1 MPYTLAQAA
10 RAIGRNK
17 TSVLRAIKS
26 GKISAIRDE
35 ATGGW
40 LIEPA
45 ELHRLYPPAA
55 DAVPTAGDAV
65 LRNGGALEHGGD
77 SAERSDGAATRNGY
91 AAAETAALRGQLD
104 QERTERLRERADKN
118 AVIDD
123 LRRRL
128 DAAEEERRTTLRQLT
143 ALLTDQRGRSTP
155 DAVMTPPPTA
165 IPDSGQAQV
174 ARKRRWWRFGARG

>member
-55 DAVPTAGDAV
+55 DAAPAAGDAIM
-65 LRNGGALEHGGD
+65 RNGDATERSGD
-77 SAERSDGAATRNGY
+77 SVERGDRAAVRNGD
-91 AAAETAALRGQLD
+91 AAAGTAALRAQLD
-104 QERTERLRERADKN
+104 QERAERLRERADKD

-128 DAAEEERRTTLRQLT
+128 DTAEEERRTTLRQLT
-143 ALLTDQRGRSTP
+143 ALLTDQRSEQIR
-155 DAVMTPPPTA
+155 AV
-165 IPDSGQAQV
+165 
-174 ARKRRWWRFGARG
+174 RKRRWWRFGKRD

>member
-1 MPYTLAQAA
+1 MSYTLAQAA

-55 DAVPTAGDAV
+55 SAAPAAGDAAM
-65 LRNGGALEHGGD
+65 RNGGATERSVD
-77 SAERSDGAATRNGY
+77 STERSDGAAPRNDNATG
-91 AAAETAALRGQLD
+91 ETAVLRAQLD
-104 QERTERLRERADKN
+104 QERTERLRERADRD
-118 AVIDD
+118 AMIDD

-143 ALLTDQRGRSTP
+143 ALLTDQRGRSPP
-155 DAVMTPPPTA
+155 DAMMTSSPAA
-165 IPDSGQAQV
+165 IPGDVPMQA
-174 ARKRRWWRFGARG
+174 ARRRRWWRFGARE